1 MVERT
6 QIADIDIYDLWNCL
20 DEIQI
25 MRAFAL
31 IATFVGY
38 LVDFIYGHSAND
50 YRLGWTLN
58 FEMYL
63 YVIFYTPIEKPIKQF
78 IQVHFSLRTK
88 KITT

>member
-1 MVERT
+1 MCCLVERT

-31 IATFVGY
+31 IATLVGY

-50 YRLGWTLN
+50 YRAWLDTKLRNVPLCN
-58 FEMYL
+58 FL
-63 YVIFYTPIEKPIKQF
+63 YAHRKTNKAIHSSAFLVAN
-78 IQVHFSLRTK
+78 
-88 KITT
+88 